1 MTKEKQILTIRGRLV
16 SHLGGKLAGRMGK
29 SRLLDIA
36 QQIADYKEQVDWDNT
51 PQELRRLRDS
61 IRYIPAR
68 VGLGLD
74 ALRLSRRSET
84 EVYAALW
91 ETLRKTFP
99 ALDIHP
105 T

>member
-1 MTKEKQILTIRGRLV
+1 MTKEKQVLTIRGKLV
-16 SHLGGKLAGRMGK
+16 SHLGSKLAGRMGK

-36 QQIADYKEQVDWDNT
+36 QQIADYKEQVGWENT
-51 PQELRRLRDS
+51 PQELRRLRDR
-61 IRYIPAR
+61 IRYIPAH
-68 VGLGLD
+68 VGLDLD

-91 ETLRKTFP
+91 ETLKKTFP
-99 ALDIHP
+99 SLDIRP